1 MSMINPGTYE
11 FDSILN
17 VMDFVK
23 PLLVEG
29 YSVAINTVYEKVHFD
44 YRIDKF
50 TVDIGKK
57 GCKIAIYDPDE
68 KSESVDECR
77 LPHN

>member
-11 FDSILN
+11 FKSLYN

-23 PLLVEG
+23 PLIVEG
-29 YSVAINTVYEKVHFD
+29 YPVAINVFYKQFPREND
-44 YRIDKF
+44 IDKF
-50 TVDIGKK
+50 TVDVGKK

-68 KSESVDECR
+68 KACDGGILNE
-77 LPHN
+77 